1 MDNLTQ
7 PALDLIAG
15 VTSNYQEKLSWQN
28 QPLIHSRETIS
39 FVAFAYERLRN
50 FVDYQ
55 EEHLLR
61 RRAITR
67 ALTRRLIFTQPTQEI
82 AMGLVM
88 ELIRSRYLP
97 NNTLPQKKISEVITI
112 IDKYQSLIKIIPQLR
127 ELLIA

>member
-67 ALTRRLIFTQPTQEI
+67 SLTRRLIFVQPTPEM
-82 AMGLVM
+82 ALGLVM
-88 ELIRSRYLP
+88 ELIRSRYLR
-97 NNTLPQKKISEVITI
+97 NNA
-112 IDKYQSLIKIIPQLR
+112 IPQ
-127 ELLIA
+127 EKINDVIKTI